1 MEWLELPRW
10 SPYVVGAAIGLLSCL
25 AVVLSDKFLGVTT
38 ALVRATGMIGRL
50 FSRRAIADN
59 AYFQKFPPQV
69 DWELMVIIGL
79 PLGAFLSAALS
90 GDLRVVAVPQRWAE
104 AFGESLSL
112 RLVVALAGGILM
124 GFGAR
129 WAGGCTSGHGISG
142 TLQLALSS
150 WIAVICFFAGG
161 IATATVLFR
170 VVGP

>member
-1 MEWLELPRW
+1 MDWLELPRW

-25 AVVLSDKFLGVTT
+25 AIVLSDKFLGVTT
-38 ALVRATGMIGRL
+38 ALVRATGLVGRL

-59 AYFQKFPPQV
+59 AYFQKFAPQV
-69 DWELMVIIGL
+69 DWELMLIIGL
-79 PLGAFLSAALS
+79 ALGAFLSAALS

-104 AFGESLSL
+104 AFGDSLPL
-112 RLVVALAGGILM
+112 RLIVALAGGILM

-150 WIAVICFFAGG
+150 WIAAICFFAGG